1 MVAPFSW
8 PITQIALAA
17 EAAEA
22 AHQRLV
28 LGELAVA
35 GHRREFRDQ
44 RVDEI
49 GEVRALRMARHQR
62 LLPRRQIGVE
72 VGQRLLRLVL
82 DARDLVA
89 DVAAGRRQRAQ
100 FIDLGLEFG
109 DGFFEVE
116 IAAHLIR
123 HQDNIGNNVL

>member
-1 MVAPFSW
+1 MLDAAVGGGALFL
-8 PITQIALAA
+8 ADHADRLAA

-28 LGELAVA
+28 LGEFAVA
-35 GHRREFRDQ
+35 GHRREFRHQ
-44 RVDEI
+44 RADEI
-49 GEVRALRMARHQR
+49 GEMRALRMARHQR

-100 FIDLGLEFG
+100 FIDLGL
-109 DGFFEVE
+109 
-116 IAAHLIR
+116 
-123 HQDNIGNNVL
+123 